1 MPAKKVLKLYYLS
14 TCSTCTRI
22 MKDLK
27 IKNYPFQLQDIKTQP
42 VTEQQIDEM
51 QKMTGSYLAL
61 FSKVALKFRGWG
73 LNEMELT
80 EQDYRK
86 YILQEYTFLKRPV
99 FIIGKKIF
107 VGNAPKTIAAVAS
120 ELKLS
125 SS

>member
-1 MPAKKVLKLYYLS
+1 MPPKKILKLYYLS
-14 TCSTCTRI
+14 SCSTCARI

-27 IKNYPFQLQDIKTQP
+27 IKNYPFELRDIKNQAI
-42 VTEQQIDEM
+42 TEHQIEEM
-51 QKMTGSYLAL
+51 QKMAGSYLAL

-107 VGNAPKTIAAVAS
+107 AGNAPKTIAAVAS
-120 ELKLS
+120 ELKSLS
-125 SS
+125 S

>member
-1 MPAKKVLKLYYLS
+1 MPPKKVLKLYYLS
-14 TCSTCTRI
+14 TCSTCARI

-27 IKNYPFQLQDIKTQP
+27 IKNYPFELHDIKTQNI
-42 VTEQQIDEM
+42 TEEQIDEM
-51 QKMTGSYLAL
+51 HKMSGSYLAL
-61 FSKVALKFRGWG
+61 FSKVALKFRAWG

-107 VGNAPKTIAAVAS
+107 VGNAPKTVAAVAS
-120 ELKLS
+120 ELKSLV
-125 SS
+125 

>member
-14 TCSTCTRI
+14 TCSTCARI

-27 IKNYPFQLQDIKTQP
+27 IKNYPFQLQNIKTQP
-42 VTEQQIDEM
+42 ITEQQIDEM
-51 QKMTGSYLAL
+51 QKLAGSYIAL

-86 YILQEYTFLKRPV
+86 YILQEYTFLKRPI

-107 VGNAPKTIAAVAS
+107 VGNASKTIAAVAS
-120 ELKLS
+120 ELKSLTS
-125 SS
+125 